1 MDSKEFE
8 SRKHRPVGQDG
19 FLETQLPRSQVSG
32 QVISRLQHFYRSI
45 PIVDFIGV
53 MQVKIQRKRS
63 QQAAKE
69 EHQNPGIGYYSR
81 SWSSAHP
88 QRYCRQLKFLEGF
101 EAKTRSI
108 LPKCGYIG
116 TFEDSFAPMN
126 QPLLSV
132 VITVYN
138 EEDNIQ
144 PLLDATYAA
153 LAGMDYEVILVE
165 DGSTD
170 RTVAEVKKYANT
182 RTKLVIFNRNYG
194 QTTALA
200 AGIDQATGQ
209 YIATMDGDLQND
221 PSDLPGM
228 LQKAIDEKW
237 DVVAGRRIN
246 RKDGFVLRKIPSK
259 IANWIIRNSTN
270 IHLKDYGCTLR
281 VYKAEIAQ
289 NMGLYGELHRFIPV
303 LAKQQGAK
311 MTEVDV
317 KHHPRIHGN
326 SKYGLSRTFKVMAD
340 LILMLFFQKYFQRPI
355 HLFGG
360 LGLLSF
366 LLGGVIN
373 VYLLVL
379 KIMGEDIWGRPILI
393 LGFILIVG
401 GIQLITTG
409 IIAEI
414 IVRTYFESQDKKT
427 YRIKGLYTG
436 EQEVQTSN

>member
-1 MDSKEFE
+1 
-8 SRKHRPVGQDG
+8 
-19 FLETQLPRSQVSG
+19 
-32 QVISRLQHFYRSI
+32 
-45 PIVDFIGV
+45 
-53 MQVKIQRKRS
+53 
-63 QQAAKE
+63 
-69 EHQNPGIGYYSR
+69 
-81 SWSSAHP
+81 
-88 QRYCRQLKFLEGF
+88 
-101 EAKTRSI
+101 
-108 LPKCGYIG
+108 
-116 TFEDSFAPMN
+116 MN

-144 PLLDATYAA
+144 PLLQATYAA

-165 DGSTD
+165 DGSSD

-182 RTKLVIFNRNYG
+182 RTKLLIFNRNHG

-221 PSDLPGM
+221 PTDIPGM
-228 LQKAIDEKW
+228 LQKAMDEDW
-237 DVVAGRRIN
+237 DVVAGRRAN
-246 RKDGFVLRKIPSK
+246 RQDGFVLRKIPSK
-259 IANWIIRNSTN
+259 IANWVIRNTTKVYLN
-270 IHLKDYGCTLR
+270 DYGCTLR
-281 VYKAEIAQ
+281 VYKADIAQ

-303 LAKQQGAK
+303 LAKQEGAK
-311 MTEVDV
+311 MVEVDV
-317 KHHPRIHGN
+317 KHHPRIHGT

-366 LLGGVIN
+366 FLGAIIN
-373 VYLLVL
+373 VYLLTL
-379 KIMGEDIWGRPILI
+379 KLLGEDIWGRPILI
-393 LGFILIVG
+393 LGFILILG

-409 IIAEI
+409 IIAEL

-427 YRIKGLYTG
+427 YRIKSIYTG
-436 EQEVQTSN
+436 VLDAVQS

>member
-1 MDSKEFE
+1 
-8 SRKHRPVGQDG
+8 
-19 FLETQLPRSQVSG
+19 
-32 QVISRLQHFYRSI
+32 
-45 PIVDFIGV
+45 
-53 MQVKIQRKRS
+53 
-63 QQAAKE
+63 
-69 EHQNPGIGYYSR
+69 
-81 SWSSAHP
+81 
-88 QRYCRQLKFLEGF
+88 
-101 EAKTRSI
+101 
-108 LPKCGYIG
+108 
-116 TFEDSFAPMN
+116 MN

-144 PLLDATYAA
+144 PLLQATYAA
-153 LAGMDYEVILVE
+153 LSGMDYEVILVE

-200 AGIDQATGQ
+200 AGIDQATGE

-221 PSDLPGM
+221 PTDLPGM
-228 LQKAIDEKW
+228 LQKAIDEEW
-237 DVVAGRRIN
+237 DVVAGRRAN

-259 IANWIIRNSTN
+259 IANWMIRNTTKV
-270 IHLKDYGCTLR
+270 HLKDYGCTLR

-303 LAKQQGAK
+303 LAKQEGAK

-317 KHHPRIHGN
+317 KHHPRIHGT

-360 LGLLSF
+360 LGLLAF
-366 LLGGVIN
+366 LLGGIIN

-379 KIMGEDIWGRPILI
+379 KILGEDIWGRPILI
-393 LGFILIVG
+393 LGFMLILG

-427 YRIKGLYTG
+427 YRIKALYTG
-436 EQEVQTSN
+436 EQEVQPSN

>member
-1 MDSKEFE
+1 
-8 SRKHRPVGQDG
+8 
-19 FLETQLPRSQVSG
+19 
-32 QVISRLQHFYRSI
+32 
-45 PIVDFIGV
+45 
-53 MQVKIQRKRS
+53 
-63 QQAAKE
+63 
-69 EHQNPGIGYYSR
+69 
-81 SWSSAHP
+81 
-88 QRYCRQLKFLEGF
+88 
-101 EAKTRSI
+101 
-108 LPKCGYIG
+108 
-116 TFEDSFAPMN
+116 MN

-144 PLLDATYAA
+144 PLLQATYAA
-153 LAGMDYEVILVE
+153 LSGMDYEVILVE

-200 AGIDQATGQ
+200 AGIDQAKGQ

-221 PSDLPGM
+221 PTDLPGM
-228 LQKAIDEKW
+228 LQKAIDEEW
-237 DVVAGRRIN
+237 DVVAGRRAN

-270 IHLKDYGCTLR
+270 VHLKDYGCTLR

-317 KHHPRIHGN
+317 KHHPRIHGT

-360 LGLLSF
+360 LGLLAF

-379 KIMGEDIWGRPILI
+379 KILGEDIWGRPILI
-393 LGFILIVG
+393 LGFMLILG

-409 IIAEI
+409 IISEI
-414 IVRTYFESQDKKT
+414 IVRTYFESQDKKP
-427 YRIKGLYTG
+427 YRIKSLYTG
-436 EQEVQTSN
+436 EQEVSQSS

>member
-1 MDSKEFE
+1 
-8 SRKHRPVGQDG
+8 
-19 FLETQLPRSQVSG
+19 
-32 QVISRLQHFYRSI
+32 
-45 PIVDFIGV
+45 
-53 MQVKIQRKRS
+53 
-63 QQAAKE
+63 
-69 EHQNPGIGYYSR
+69 
-81 SWSSAHP
+81 
-88 QRYCRQLKFLEGF
+88 
-101 EAKTRSI
+101 
-108 LPKCGYIG
+108 
-116 TFEDSFAPMN
+116 MN

-132 VITVYN
+132 VITVFN

-144 PLLDATYAA
+144 PLLQATYTA

-221 PSDLPGM
+221 PTDIPGM
-228 LQKAIDEKW
+228 LQKAIDEEW
-237 DVVAGRRIN
+237 DVVAGRRAN

-270 IHLKDYGCTLR
+270 VHLKDYGCTLR
-281 VYKAEIAQ
+281 VYKADIAQ

-317 KHHPRIHGN
+317 KHHPRIHGT

-360 LGLLSF
+360 LGLLAF
-366 LLGGVIN
+366 LLGGMIN

-393 LGFILIVG
+393 LGFILILG

-409 IIAEI
+409 IISEI

-427 YRIKGLYTG
+427 YRIKSLYTG
-436 EQEVQTSN
+436 EQEVSQSN

>member
-1 MDSKEFE
+1 
-8 SRKHRPVGQDG
+8 
-19 FLETQLPRSQVSG
+19 
-32 QVISRLQHFYRSI
+32 
-45 PIVDFIGV
+45 
-53 MQVKIQRKRS
+53 
-63 QQAAKE
+63 
-69 EHQNPGIGYYSR
+69 
-81 SWSSAHP
+81 
-88 QRYCRQLKFLEGF
+88 
-101 EAKTRSI
+101 
-108 LPKCGYIG
+108 
-116 TFEDSFAPMN
+116 MN

-144 PLLDATYAA
+144 PLLQATYAA
-153 LAGMDYEVILVE
+153 LSGIDYEVILVE

-221 PSDLPGM
+221 PTDIPGM
-228 LQKAIDEKW
+228 LQKAIDEEW
-237 DVVAGRRIN
+237 DVVAGRRAN

-270 IHLKDYGCTLR
+270 VHLKDYGCTLR
-281 VYKAEIAQ
+281 VYKADIAQ

-317 KHHPRIHGN
+317 KHHPRIHGT

-360 LGLLSF
+360 LGLLAF
-366 LLGGVIN
+366 LLGGMIN

-393 LGFILIVG
+393 LGFMLILG

-409 IIAEI
+409 IISEI

-427 YRIKGLYTG
+427 YRIKSLYTG
-436 EQEVQTSN
+436 EQEVSQSH

>member
-1 MDSKEFE
+1 
-8 SRKHRPVGQDG
+8 
-19 FLETQLPRSQVSG
+19 
-32 QVISRLQHFYRSI
+32 
-45 PIVDFIGV
+45 
-53 MQVKIQRKRS
+53 
-63 QQAAKE
+63 
-69 EHQNPGIGYYSR
+69 
-81 SWSSAHP
+81 
-88 QRYCRQLKFLEGF
+88 
-101 EAKTRSI
+101 
-108 LPKCGYIG
+108 
-116 TFEDSFAPMN
+116 MN
-126 QPLLSV
+126 KPLLSV

-144 PLLDATYAA
+144 PLLKATYTA
-153 LAGMDYEVILVE
+153 LSGMDYEIILVE

-200 AGIDQATGQ
+200 AGIDQATGE

-221 PSDLPGM
+221 PTDLPGM
-228 LQKAIDEKW
+228 LQKAIDEEW
-237 DVVAGRRIN
+237 DVVAGRRAN

-270 IHLKDYGCTLR
+270 VHLKDYGCTLR

-303 LAKQQGAK
+303 LAKQEGAK

-317 KHHPRIHGN
+317 KHHPRIHGT

-360 LGLLSF
+360 LGLIAF
-366 LLGGVIN
+366 LLGGIIN
-373 VYLLVL
+373 VYLLAL

-393 LGFILIVG
+393 LGFMLILG

-427 YRIKGLYTG
+427 YRVKALYTG

>member
-1 MDSKEFE
+1 
-8 SRKHRPVGQDG
+8 
-19 FLETQLPRSQVSG
+19 
-32 QVISRLQHFYRSI
+32 
-45 PIVDFIGV
+45 
-53 MQVKIQRKRS
+53 
-63 QQAAKE
+63 
-69 EHQNPGIGYYSR
+69 
-81 SWSSAHP
+81 
-88 QRYCRQLKFLEGF
+88 
-101 EAKTRSI
+101 
-108 LPKCGYIG
+108 
-116 TFEDSFAPMN
+116 MN

-132 VITVYN
+132 VITVFN

-144 PLLDATYAA
+144 PLLQATYTA
-153 LAGMDYEVILVE
+153 LSGMDYEVILVE

-221 PSDLPGM
+221 PTDIPGM
-228 LQKAIDEKW
+228 LQKAIDEEW
-237 DVVAGRRIN
+237 DVVAGRRSN

-270 IHLKDYGCTLR
+270 VHLKDYGCTLR

-317 KHHPRIHGN
+317 KHHPRIHGT

-366 LLGGVIN
+366 LLGGIIN

-393 LGFILIVG
+393 LGFMLILA

-436 EQEVQTSN
+436 EQEEQTSN

>member
-1 MDSKEFE
+1 
-8 SRKHRPVGQDG
+8 
-19 FLETQLPRSQVSG
+19 
-32 QVISRLQHFYRSI
+32 
-45 PIVDFIGV
+45 
-53 MQVKIQRKRS
+53 
-63 QQAAKE
+63 
-69 EHQNPGIGYYSR
+69 
-81 SWSSAHP
+81 
-88 QRYCRQLKFLEGF
+88 
-101 EAKTRSI
+101 
-108 LPKCGYIG
+108 
-116 TFEDSFAPMN
+116 MN

-144 PLLDATYAA
+144 PLLKATYAA
-153 LAGMDYEVILVE
+153 LSGMDYEVILVE

-200 AGIDQATGQ
+200 AGIDQATGE

-221 PSDLPGM
+221 PTDLPGM
-228 LQKAIDEKW
+228 LQKAIDEEW
-237 DVVAGRRIN
+237 DVVAGRRAN
-246 RKDGFVLRKIPSK
+246 RKDGFVLRRIPSK

-270 IHLKDYGCTLR
+270 VHLKDYGCTLR
-281 VYKAEIAQ
+281 VYKADIAQ

-303 LAKQQGAK
+303 LAKQEGAK

-317 KHHPRIHGN
+317 KHHPRIHGT

-360 LGLLSF
+360 LGLLAF
-366 LLGGVIN
+366 LLGGIIN
-373 VYLLVL
+373 VYLLAL
-379 KIMGEDIWGRPILI
+379 KILGEDIWGRPILI
-393 LGFILIVG
+393 LGFMLILG

-427 YRIKGLYTG
+427 YRVKALYTG

>member
-1 MDSKEFE
+1 
-8 SRKHRPVGQDG
+8 
-19 FLETQLPRSQVSG
+19 
-32 QVISRLQHFYRSI
+32 
-45 PIVDFIGV
+45 
-53 MQVKIQRKRS
+53 
-63 QQAAKE
+63 
-69 EHQNPGIGYYSR
+69 
-81 SWSSAHP
+81 
-88 QRYCRQLKFLEGF
+88 
-101 EAKTRSI
+101 
-108 LPKCGYIG
+108 
-116 TFEDSFAPMN
+116 MN
-126 QPLLSV
+126 KPLLSV

-144 PLLDATYAA
+144 PLLKATYAA
-153 LAGMDYEVILVE
+153 LSGMEYEVILVE

-200 AGIDQATGQ
+200 AGIDQATGE

-221 PSDLPGM
+221 PTDLPSM
-228 LQKAIDEKW
+228 LQKAIDEEW
-237 DVVAGRRIN
+237 DVVAGRRAN

-270 IHLKDYGCTLR
+270 VHLKDYGCTLR

-303 LAKQQGAK
+303 LAKQEGAK

-317 KHHPRIHGN
+317 KHHPRIHGT

-360 LGLLSF
+360 LGLVAF
-366 LLGGVIN
+366 LLGGIIN

-379 KIMGEDIWGRPILI
+379 KILGEDIWGRPILI
-393 LGFILIVG
+393 LGFILILG

-409 IIAEI
+409 IISEI

-427 YRIKGLYTG
+427 YRVKALYTG

>member
-1 MDSKEFE
+1 
-8 SRKHRPVGQDG
+8 
-19 FLETQLPRSQVSG
+19 
-32 QVISRLQHFYRSI
+32 
-45 PIVDFIGV
+45 
-53 MQVKIQRKRS
+53 
-63 QQAAKE
+63 
-69 EHQNPGIGYYSR
+69 
-81 SWSSAHP
+81 
-88 QRYCRQLKFLEGF
+88 
-101 EAKTRSI
+101 
-108 LPKCGYIG
+108 
-116 TFEDSFAPMN
+116 MN

-144 PLLDATYAA
+144 PLLQATYAA
-153 LAGMDYEVILVE
+153 LSGMDYEVILVE

-200 AGIDQATGQ
+200 AGIDQATGE

-221 PSDLPGM
+221 PTDLPSM
-228 LQKAIDEKW
+228 LQKAIDEEW
-237 DVVAGRRIN
+237 DVVAGRRAN

-270 IHLKDYGCTLR
+270 VHLKDYGCTLR

-303 LAKQQGAK
+303 LAKQEGAK

-317 KHHPRIHGN
+317 KHHPRIHGT

-360 LGLLSF
+360 LGLIAF
-366 LLGGVIN
+366 LLGGIIN

-379 KIMGEDIWGRPILI
+379 KILGEDIWGRPILI
-393 LGFILIVG
+393 LGFMLILG

-427 YRIKGLYTG
+427 YRVKALYTG